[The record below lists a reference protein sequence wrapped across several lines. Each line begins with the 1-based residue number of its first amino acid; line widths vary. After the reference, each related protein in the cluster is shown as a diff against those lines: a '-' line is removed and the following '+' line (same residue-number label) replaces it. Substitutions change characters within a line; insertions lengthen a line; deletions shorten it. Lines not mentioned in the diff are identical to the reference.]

1 MTGYACPSCGEAM
14 QRRPYARKPLGSLDL
29 DLCHTCQGIWFDQ
42 FESAQ
47 LTPGAVLDLFRE
59 IHEQGGG
66 ATRPLAE
73 VMRCCACRKPLRLTF
88 DMERSNRITYY
99 RCADGHGRFT
109 SFFQFLRE
117 KNFVRTLTALE
128 VQRLRAHVVQVRCS
142 SCGAPVDL
150 ERDAQCSYCHAP
162 ISILDA
168 EAVSN
173 TIAEL
178 SGEERRR
185 NSVDPAAA
193 VEALLAGRR
202 FERKMAPVEGRPA
215 WPLSRSS
222 GAVDLVGEALDFLMN
237 DA

>member
-1 MTGYACPSCGEAM
+1 M
-14 QRRPYARKPLGSLDL
+14 QRRDFARRPQGTLQL
-29 DLCHTCQGIWFDQ
+29 DLCHGCQAIWFDQ

-66 ATRPLAE
+66 ATRPLADT
-73 VMRCCACRKPLRLTF
+73 MRCCACRKVLGLTH
-88 DMERSNRITYY
+88 DMQRGNRITYY
-99 RCADGHGRFT
+99 RCPDSHGRFT
-109 SFFQFLRE
+109 TYFQFLRE
-117 KNFVRTLTALE
+117 KNFIRTLTALE
-128 VQRLRAHVVQVRCS
+128 VDRLKAHVAQVRCA

-150 ERDAQCSYCHAP
+150 THDAQCSYCRAP

-168 EAVSN
+168 EAVKN

-178 SGEERRR
+178 SEEERRR
-185 NSVDPAAA
+185 KRVDPAAA

-202 FERKMAPVEGRPA
+202 FERKMARIEGDAVP
-215 WPLSRSS
+215 
-222 GAVDLVGEALDFLMN
+222 GASWSPGVVDLVGEALDFLMN